1 MCQFPSLTFI
11 VIIIVIIFIVII
23 FWAHL
28 TAMKGQIFTQHFK
41 WFQNQHLHINLLLL
55 LQKTCE
61 CVSYWGQLIHKNA
74 EFPSQGQTGKESKAE
89 LLSLQ
94 RALWFFKLF
103 SKLQHPWVDRAGSV
117 AHFEEENRTRSGQ
130 EPLRSSEASLDRPH
144 PPIQSFQPIPS
155 YVRKEKVNIF
165 T

>member
-94 RALWFFKLF
+94 RAL
-103 SKLQHPWVDRAGSV
+103 
-117 AHFEEENRTRSGQ
+117 SGQ
-130 EPLRSSEASLDRPH
+130 SRLSGPFWRREQNQEWPGASQIFRGLPGQTPSPHSELPAHTILCEE
-144 PPIQSFQPIPS
+144 
-155 YVRKEKVNIF
+155 RKS
-165 T
+165 